1 MPENDAKIASGNGG
15 PPTTC
20 GSSSAPGCSA
30 INKRWMVAE
39 AGEKRLV
46 KEVWPGKPVKYET
59 ECEDM
64 SILTED
70 REEVIGCSE
79 WMRADR
85 EVFDHIVALHNSNL
99 PNPSL
104 QGTPLVRRTLQGVV
118 R

>member
-1 MPENDAKIASGNGG
+1 M
-15 PPTTC
+15 
-20 GSSSAPGCSA
+20 
-30 INKRWMVAE
+30 
-39 AGEKRLV
+39 

-99 PNPSL
+99 PNPGF